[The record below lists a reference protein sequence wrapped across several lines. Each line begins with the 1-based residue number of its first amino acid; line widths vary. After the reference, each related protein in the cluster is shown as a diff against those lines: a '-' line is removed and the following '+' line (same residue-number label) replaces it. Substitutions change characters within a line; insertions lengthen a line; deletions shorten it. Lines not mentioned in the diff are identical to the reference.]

1 MFRIYF
7 SGGLEIDGKGSK
19 RFNCYS
25 KIVSVWLERENDSPR
40 RKYNLVVEVIREID
54 NSGII
59 IYRYFE

>member
-25 KIVSVWLERENDSPR
+25 KIVSVWLERENEEEIQFSSWG
-40 RKYNLVVEVIREID
+40 EID